1 LRARKKCNHSGDFA
15 SIAGS
20 TEWDA
25 ESLCIPRVLVLLAS
39 HRRGNLAG
47 SFMRQLFPAASDSKP
62 VSRAWRARSGAIP
75 PARGRLPGRF
85 DGWAAKR
92 TRLAATGGSFSR
104 LCCKTFP
111 G

>member
-62 VSRAWRARSGAIP
+62 VSRAWRAPVRRDPARPPP
-75 PARGRLPGRF
+75 PA
-85 DGWAAKR
+85 
-92 TRLAATGGSFSR
+92 GSF
-104 LCCKTFP
+104 
-111 G
+111 